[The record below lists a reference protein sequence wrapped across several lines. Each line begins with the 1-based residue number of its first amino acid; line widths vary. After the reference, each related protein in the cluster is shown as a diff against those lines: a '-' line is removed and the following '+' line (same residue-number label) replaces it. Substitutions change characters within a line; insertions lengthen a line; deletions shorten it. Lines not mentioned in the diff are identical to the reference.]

1 MPNIPGLPSGL
12 PSIPGLPSLSGI
24 PGAGSITGALS
35 NIPGA
40 AAINNALPGGLGIT
54 PGAASPATSSTGT
67 VDLAARRELIND
79 VSAKQREYEQ
89 LVSEFG
95 RLDPRVD
102 AALAAFKE
110 ANARLAESAGYRG

>member
-1 MPNIPGLPSGL
+1 MRRRVGREGRAATPRTRPASNQC
-12 PSIPGLPSLSGI
+12 
-24 PGAGSITGALS
+24 AAYRTGRGRADPARS
-35 NIPGA
+35 R
-40 AAINNALPGGLGIT
+40 
-54 PGAASPATSSTGT
+54 GAASPGAASTGT